1 MPTKS
6 RDYPYIP
13 NAVPRVQAEML
24 AMLGLDAP
32 SQLFSDIPERLKF
45 HGRMNLPDPLT
56 DEYSLR
62 RHLEEL
68 LDRNRHCGQT
78 LNFMG
83 AGCAQH
89 FVPAVCDEVNGRGEF
104 LTAYAA
110 EFYADH
116 GKWQALF
123 EFCSHMAELLEM
135 DVVSG
140 FLYDGAQAVAT
151 SLRMAARMTGR
162 RRVLVPGTLA
172 PQIRM
177 VVHNYLAGVAEDQVA
192 VESVAFDPAT
202 GCMDLTDLEARLAGD
217 VAAVLVENPAY
228 LGFLETG
235 VEEIGRL
242 ARRHGAE
249 FVVATDPIALGVLAP
264 PAAYGA
270 TIACG
275 DYHPLGLHM
284 QCGGGQAGFIAT
296 HDDMRYVAEFK
307 DKMYGLAPT
316 VQPGEYG
323 FTNVLFGRTSFGS
336 REKAKEFS
344 GTSNALWSITAG
356 AYLALL
362 GPVGMVEVGQTILQ
376 MARYTAGRLAALPG
390 VRAGLGGYF
399 FKEFVVNFDDTG
411 RLVSEINAALLE
423 KGIFGGIDLSADFPW
438 LGQSSLYCVTEV
450 IRKADIDVLAGALTA
465 ILTSKTNV

>member
-1 MPTKS
+1 MPTEFK
-6 RDYPYIP
+6 DYPYIP
-13 NAVPRVQAEML
+13 NAVPRVKAEML
-24 AMLGLDAP
+24 AMLGLDNTD
-32 SQLFSDIPERLKF
+32 QLFSEIPDRLKF
-45 HGRMNLPDPLT
+45 RGRMDLPEPVA

-62 RHLEEL
+62 RHLEGL
-68 LDRNRHCGQT
+68 LERNRHCGRT

-83 AGCAQH
+83 GGCAQH

-123 EFCSHMAELLEM
+123 EYCSHMAELLDM
-135 DVVSG
+135 DVVNG
-140 FLYDGAQAVAT
+140 FLYDGTQAVAT

-162 RRVLVPGTLA
+162 RRVLVPTTLA
-172 PQIRM
+172 PQTRM
-177 VVHNYLAGVAEDQVA
+177 VVDNYLAGVDTAQVV
-192 VESVAFDPAT
+192 VEPVAFDPAT
-202 GCMDLTDLEARLAGD
+202 GCMDLADLEARLGED

-228 LGFLETG
+228 LGFIETG
-235 VEEIGRL
+235 VEQIGRL

-316 VQPGEYG
+316 VKPGEFG
-323 FTNVLFGRTSFGS
+323 FANVLFGRTSFGS

-362 GPVGMVEVGQTILQ
+362 GPSGMVEVGQTIMQ
-376 MARYTAGRLAALPG
+376 MAQYAAGRLALLPG
-390 VRAGLGGYF
+390 VRAGLAGPY

-411 RLVSEINAALLE
+411 QRVAEINAALLE
-423 KGIFGGIDLSADFPW
+423 RGIFGGIDLCDDFPW
-438 LGQSSLYCVTEV
+438 LGNSALYCVTEV
-450 IRKADIDVLAGALTA
+450 MRKADIDTLVDALTT
-465 ILTSKTNV
+465 ILASRTDV